1 MGKNSIDK
9 ARDTASEL
17 PKIFNSKVRRGKT
30 FVKKK
35 WSNFKDYVLAQ
46 NQKADKKSAGRD
58 RPNLAGGAIVSKRA
72 KNGGHL

>member
-35 WSNFKDYVLAQ
+35 
-46 NQKADKKSAGRD
+46 
-58 RPNLAGGAIVSKRA
+58 
-72 KNGGHL
+72 